1 MARRPKK
8 AVVMSFDLLLCGDL
22 FRFGVNVSISGLDSF
37 SVWPV
42 HGCTAASSLHGA
54 TILGVDS
61 SRPVSCLDG
70 SAILGVD
77 TSYAIT
83 LVGVGVGPDR
93 QCGYAAKRQE
103 CSYNL

>member
-1 MARRPKK
+1 
-8 AVVMSFDLLLCGDL
+8 MSFDLLLCGDL

-54 TILGVDS
+54 TILGIDS

-77 TSYAIT
+77 TSYAT
-83 LVGVGVGPDR
+83 AFVGVGAGSDR
-93 QCGYAAKRQE
+93 QCGDAAKGQE
-103 CSYNL
+103 SGCNL